1 MNGVCVHRI
10 QCYDYHPSAF
20 TCLARSPSDGL
31 IATGRAD
38 GAVEVY
44 DERRNFVLIAR
55 FPAGLLKSVESLGWS
70 RKRRLFCSGA
80 LGRIHEL
87 ELHTCSVKQSAL
99 LTGSSVSRCLFVA
112 DSHILVGNDEG
123 FITLFSTDDS
133 SLSQLLTFPQLNGKI
148 LALAVA
154 NETFDSIS
162 GKSNLLA
169 AASTDRGT
177 LVTLSYKEKQSAAVR
192 HVLLAESVST
202 IVWSLIFVRNV
213 LFSGDNCGNVCVW
226 DPRTGG
232 LVQTFPSHVG
242 LVLTL
247 TAADDSLTVFSGGSD
262 AMVRKYVH
270 ISLDSAEH
278 RWQLSGTLRGCRR
291 DIRGLAYLPGLF
303 YDPETEEHNSD
314 RRFEPHRLL
323 AVGLDSRLQLLSCT
337 QSESSQMGSAKAHKT
352 LASQVGCLRDTSKNA
367 VIAHVAALPFWPWSI
382 ASGCIQ
388 PAQYAMDVSQP
399 SRGWCLL
406 HYPDRLIVMRL
417 AELPCDTNPFPEAT
431 TGNTSVI
438 RPTRGPLQ
446 LAEIRPKHGTE
457 VICCAMTIVCGPFI
471 AYSDLSRTCVLK
483 LSCAKSNPK
492 DETKTK
498 VRVERIT
505 WKRDANKQ
513 PRLGVGSTLPGGGLV
528 TEHSVSPD
536 TTSDT
541 DTNEDEDYPDE
552 LTPAMVARYFALE
565 DESQSASARR
575 PGLDRKRRRESHASQ
590 SPVISHSSGSSA
602 SPPIASKPRG
612 EWSTLPAAAFLKFTP
627 DAVNLILV
635 TRITNELTSVS
646 LDTGLERWRLRPSQD
661 ETTPVAVHALAMSV
675 QPIDTFGYLIAVG
688 CSDGRIYVHGSTDGK
703 ILFTCP
709 RLSSMSGHFPYPARL
724 AFSSAPNSV
733 VKMAVVYT
741 NNQLTE
747 WLLNPDVEGKLSD
760 KKETDEVLANPET
773 IGKSS
778 LHGVLNPW
786 LTQFWSVMGK
796 EFSAAF
802 GLIHSL
808 TYVDRKIWLLATDRY
823 VIRLRKGT
831 YAPGDIRKR
840 VVKAEKSH
848 KTSCLSFSSAFES
861 IVQVD
866 ALDRNELALVS
877 IHSASIAQ
885 QLAAPLQRKLF
896 GL

>member
-133 SLSQLLTFPQLNGKI
+133 SLSQLQTFPQLNGKI

-154 NETFDSIS
+154 NETFNSIS

-202 IVWSLIFVRNV
+202 IVWSLIFVRVRMASSLVLQSPVYLQTRSDVDYECIQFIMIDCFDGDEKFYESALHREAYAPCFCSSTLRNV

-232 LVQTFPSHVG
+232 LIQTFPSHVG

-247 TAADDSLTVFSGGSD
+247 TVADDSQTVFSGGSD

-270 ISLDSAEH
+270 TSLDSAEH

-388 PAQYAMDVSQP
+388 PAQYAMEVSQP

-417 AELPCDTNPFPEAT
+417 AELPCDTNPFPKAT

-457 VICCAMTIVCGPFI
+457 VICCAMTLVCGPFV

-505 WKRDANKQ
+505 WKRNANKQ

-575 PGLDRKRRRESHASQ
+575 PGLDRKRRRESHASH
-590 SPVISHSSGSSA
+590 SPVLSHSTGSSA

-646 LDTGLERWRLRPSQD
+646 LDTGLERWRLRPTQGWS
-661 ETTPVAVHALAMSV
+661 LSK
-675 QPIDTFGYLIAVG
+675 
-688 CSDGRIYVHGSTDGK
+688 STRFRERRCFDPGASE
-703 ILFTCP
+703 I
-709 RLSSMSGHFPYPARL
+709 HFL
-724 AFSSAPNSV
+724 
-733 VKMAVVYT
+733 
-741 NNQLTE
+741 
-747 WLLNPDVEGKLSD
+747 
-760 KKETDEVLANPET
+760 
-773 IGKSS
+773 S
-778 LHGVLNPW
+778 LH
-786 LTQFWSVMGK
+786 TF
-796 EFSAAF
+796 
-802 GLIHSL
+802 
-808 TYVDRKIWLLATDRY
+808 T
-823 VIRLRKGT
+823 
-831 YAPGDIRKR
+831 R
-840 VVKAEKSH
+840 V
-848 KTSCLSFSSAFES
+848 
-861 IVQVD
+861 
-866 ALDRNELALVS
+866 
-877 IHSASIAQ
+877 
-885 QLAAPLQRKLF
+885 
-896 GL
+896 